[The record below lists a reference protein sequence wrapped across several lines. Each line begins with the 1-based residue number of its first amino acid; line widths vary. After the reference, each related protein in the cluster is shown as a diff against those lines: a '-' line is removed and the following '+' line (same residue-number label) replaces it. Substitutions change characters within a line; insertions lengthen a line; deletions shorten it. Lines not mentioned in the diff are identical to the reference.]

1 MSIKPVIQ
9 SKVEAILERDGL
21 TYGVTATAMAKAIID
36 TVVKEGLTHTI
47 LAGVDV
53 ESFQD
58 RKRGRP
64 RTKTSNKGAHN
75 AAK

>member
-9 SKVEAILERDGL
+9 SKTAAILERDAL
-21 TYGVTATAMAKAIID
+21 AYGVTATAMAKAILD
-36 TVVKEGLTHTI
+36 TVVREGLTHTI

-53 ESFQD
+53 ERFQD

-64 RTKTSNKGAHN
+64 RTKTPTKTTRA
-75 AAK
+75 

>member
-9 SKVEAILERDGL
+9 SKTLAILRRDAL
-21 TYGVTATAMAKAIID
+21 TYGVTATAMAKAILD
-36 TVVKEGLTHTI
+36 TVAHEGLTHVI

-53 ESFQD
+53 ESYQD

-64 RTKTSNKGAHN
+64 RSKSKQGQ
-75 AAK
+75 